1 VKPVGSSVQ
10 CRIAPGRWAGERPV
24 VGDVL
29 RTARG
34 RTYLVIA
41 VAWPRLTLLVVPAEL
56 EHRGREHRLIWN
68 ARRRRK

>member
-1 VKPVGSSVQ
+1 M
-10 CRIAPGRWAGERPV
+10 